1 MQIILSKKYFFLI
14 FVLLTASSCSKPVVT
29 KFERCNIFGAC
40 INVEF
45 ESKTSGTGITATIEN
60 DLDYLVSILNP
71 VNSKP
76 MLRLNSLLRSG
87 EWASVNPSVF
97 TLVTKSKEYYKSSLG
112 YFDPA
117 RNGLLIKLW
126 KIAANAEPGMPSL
139 SPSKKAYESVA
150 QTAATMDDIELQ
162 GIRVRSTNTNIA
174 LDFGTLLHGYT
185 VDMVF
190 DYLKSTGAKNI
201 RVVLGNTIRISTK
214 ENTPRIE
221 SISPLHGKT
230 GATTVTMKNGEA
242 LCVSRLHDND
252 AALGGPRYTTIFNP
266 KTGKPAPDT
275 GAVIVIHQNAM
286 IANAACQALFNAGP
300 TGWQKVDKSMQT
312 IASLYLS
319 TTGKLQMKMPML
331 QRIELNSQKNR
342 NKASQ
347 GERK

>member
-1 MQIILSKKYFFLI
+1 M
-14 FVLLTASSCSKPVVT
+14 VT
-29 KFERCNIFGAC
+29 KFERCNIFDAC
-40 INVEF
+40 INIEF
-45 ESKTSGTGITATIEN
+45 ESKTSGAEIVATIEN

-71 VNSKP
+71 VDSRP

-112 YFDPA
+112 YFNPA
-117 RNGLLIKLW
+117 RNGLLMRLW
-126 KIAANAEPGMPSL
+126 NITANSETGAPALP
-139 SPSKKAYESVA
+139 PSKKAYESVA
-150 QTAATMDDIELQ
+150 RSAATMDDIELQ

-190 DYLKSTGAKNI
+190 DYLKTTGAKNI
-201 RVVLGNTIRISTK
+201 RVALGNTIRVSTK
-214 ENTPRIE
+214 ENTPHIE
-221 SISPLHGKT
+221 NVKSLSGKT
-230 GATTVTMKNGEA
+230 GATAVAMKDGEA
-242 LCVSRLHDND
+242 LCVSRLDGDNET
-252 AALGGPRYTTIFNP
+252 LGGPRYTTVFNP
-266 KTGKPAPDT
+266 KTGKPTADT